1 MNIVEIFKAWSIS
14 FDPSK
19 EQNELAAIR
28 MKICDSC
35 EAKETNPIIYCKDCG
50 CPLSKKVFT
59 PYMNR
64 CPRAKWNDDER
75 KYFEKNNV
83 G

>member
-1 MNIVEIFKAWSIS
+1 
-14 FDPSK
+14 
-19 EQNELAAIR
+19 